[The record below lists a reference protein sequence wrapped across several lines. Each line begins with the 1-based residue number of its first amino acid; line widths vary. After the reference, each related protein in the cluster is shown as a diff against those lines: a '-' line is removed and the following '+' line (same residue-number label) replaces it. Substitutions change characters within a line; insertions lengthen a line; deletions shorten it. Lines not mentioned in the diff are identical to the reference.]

1 MPQPH
6 APSYTAGM
14 SDLLS
19 VNRDGHVTLVRM
31 TRTDKHNAFN
41 RALSAE
47 VLAALNDLE
56 AGDAVHAVVLTGSD
70 AAFCAGADMTE
81 AVAAI
86 DENGRNDGMAAAIVR
101 VARFPKPLL
110 ACVNGAAYGGGALL
124 AITCDI
130 RIASERA
137 AFRFPGAAYG
147 LVVGGSQLPRIVGAA
162 FAKELLFT
170 GRVVQAEEALRI
182 GLVNHV
188 LPHADAEA
196 ATMEMAQ
203 QVAANSPAAL
213 LGTKQAVDRA
223 TEVDDGIRVEA
234 EWNAGLRASPEHH
247 ARFRA
252 AQERVA
258 RRGGDPQ

>member
-1 MPQPH
+1 M
-6 APSYTAGM
+6 AE
-14 SDLLS
+14 LS
-19 VNRDGHVTLVRM
+19 SVTREGHVALLRM
-31 TRTDKHNAFN
+31 ERIDKHNAFN
-41 RALSAE
+41 RTLSSE
-47 VLAALNDLE
+47 VLGALDELE
-56 AGDAVHAVVLTGSD
+56 QDDGVHVVVLAGSGN
-70 AAFCAGADMTE
+70 AFCAGADMTE

-86 DENGRNDGMAAAIVR
+86 EENGRNDGMAAAIVR
-101 VARFPKPLL
+101 VGRFRKPLL

-130 RIASERA
+130 RIASENA

-147 LVVGGSQLPRIVGAA
+147 LVVGGSQLPRVVGPA

-182 GLVNHV
+182 GLVNRV
-188 LPHADAEA
+188 VTRDEVEGV
-196 ATMEMAQ
+196 TMEMAQ
-203 QVAANSPAAL
+203 QIAANSPEAL

-223 TEVDDGIRVEA
+223 TEVDEAQRVEL

-258 RRGGDPQ
+258 KRGSGTET